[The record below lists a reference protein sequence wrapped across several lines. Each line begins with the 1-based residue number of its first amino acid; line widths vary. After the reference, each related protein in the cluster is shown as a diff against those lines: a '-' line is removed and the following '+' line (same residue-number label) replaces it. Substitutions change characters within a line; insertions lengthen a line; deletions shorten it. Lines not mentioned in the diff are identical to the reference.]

1 MVKKSNVSFAV
12 QKKPIEEA
20 FSRIAELKV
29 MLRKSNDIQKQ
40 MLTIILQLQTKID
53 KLQDF
58 KEKEVIDKEKARQ
71 GWFY

>member
-12 QKKPIEEA
+12 QQKPIEIA
-20 FSRIAELKV
+20 FEKISELKV

-40 MLTIILQLQTKID
+40 MLVIILQLQTKID
-53 KLQDF
+53 NLQDF

>member
-1 MVKKSNVSFAV
+1 MVKRSNVSFAV
-12 QKKPIEEA
+12 QQKPIEIA
-20 FSRIAELKV
+20 FEKISELKV

-53 KLQDF
+53 NLQDF

>member
-1 MVKKSNVSFAV
+1 MVKSNVSFAV

-20 FSRIAELKV
+20 FERIAELKV

-40 MLTIILQLQTKID
+40 MLVIILQLQTKID
-53 KLQDF
+53 NLQDF
-58 KEKEVIDKEKARQ
+58 KEKEIIDKEKARQ

>member
-1 MVKKSNVSFAV
+1 MPKKESFAV

-20 FSRIAELKV
+20 FARIAELKI

-53 KLQDF
+53 NLQDF
-58 KEKEVIDKEKARQ
+58 KEKEIIDKEKARQ